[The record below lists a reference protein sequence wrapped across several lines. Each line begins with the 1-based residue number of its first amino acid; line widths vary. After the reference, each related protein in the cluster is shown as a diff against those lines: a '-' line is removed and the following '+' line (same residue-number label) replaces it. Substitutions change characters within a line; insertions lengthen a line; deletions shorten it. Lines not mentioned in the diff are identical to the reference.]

1 MAQPFLSWLPLIN
14 HRAHAAFWDMSCR
27 ADSMLVPRYDW
38 WTAGEHYISPNILT
52 VQFSHSKTYYLSYCL
67 AFFEVTRGLKNDIAI
82 IGFGF
87 RMIWRIMWIEEDI
100 IGSSRRIPCPQG
112 LLVLLSLFLSIFCNT
127 QNTDDILLDIENVF
141 QIWST
146 STGFEEVA
154 RVWANQKR
162 KNVLNE

>member
-1 MAQPFLSWLPLIN
+1 MATSDQSPRPRGILGYVLPSRFNARTAIWLVNSRRTLHLSQYSDRSILPQQNLLSLLLFGFLWSNEGLEKWLSNYWI
-14 HRAHAAFWDMSCR
+14 R
-27 ADSMLVPRYDW
+27 
-38 WTAGEHYISPNILT
+38 
-52 VQFSHSKTYYLSYCL
+52 LSYDM
-67 AFFEVTRGLKNDIAI
+67 KNYVD
-82 IGFGF
+82 
-87 RMIWRIMWIEEDI
+87 REDI

-146 STGFEEVA
+146 STSFEEVA